1 MKTIYYTKPTSYLQ
15 KILFGLVLLLSTT
28 VFSQVTPQEPPPTE
42 PEPTGYSTGKVE
54 ITDPN
59 SIVNAYTYD
68 PNTNRYIYT
77 RTVDGFNINYPII
90 LTPQE
95 YEELVLRESMRKY
108 FKDKS
113 DAIDGKKEGSEAAKK
128 DLLPRYYVNSSF
140 FETIFGSNTIDVK
153 PTGSVEMD
161 LGVRYTKQ
169 DNPAFS
175 PKNRSQTSF
184 DFDQR
189 ISMSLNGKVGTR
201 LSVNANYD
209 TESTFAFQNLIKL
222 EYAPG
227 EDDIIQKL
235 EVGNVS
241 MPLTNSLIR
250 GAQSLFGVKAQLQFG
265 KTTVTGVFSE
275 QKSQTKSVTAQG
287 GGTIQDFE
295 LFGLDYDNDRHFFL
309 SQYFRNKYDE
319 ALQNYPF
326 IQSRVQITRV
336 EVWITNKQNRVST
349 TNNNLRNIIALQD
362 LGESKLSNLAI
373 SQVVAVD
380 QQQYTPETNF
390 FSTTNADLPSDNSN
404 NKYDPAL
411 IATGGGLLNQD
422 IRDIVT
428 ASTGFNNAVAVDEGT
443 DYSKLENARK
453 LSSNEFTFN
462 PQLGYISLQQRLS
475 NDEILAVAYQYTIG
489 DQVYQVGEFGTDGV
503 DATVI
508 TNAGTDNQN
517 ITSQNLV
524 LKMLKSSLTNVNKP
538 IWNLMMKNIY
548 QIQGAYQLQQEDFR
562 FNIMYSD
569 PSPINYITPVA
580 GTPFPPSPTTPPGNE
595 VSETPLLKVFNVDKL
610 NYNNDPQL
618 GGDGFFDFIP
628 GLTVDQQNG
637 RLIFTTVEPF
647 GKLLFEKLRLSPTEN
662 YYDLTTY
669 NANQAKFVFRSMYA
683 GTQASALQDAEKNKF
698 QLKGRFKSSGGD
710 GIPIGAYNVPRGSVV
725 VTAGGRVLQEGIDY
739 SVNYQAGRV
748 QILDPS
754 LQASN
759 TPIQVSVEN
768 NATFGQQTRRFMGI
782 NVEHKFSD
790 KLLLGGTFIKMTER
804 PLTSKSNYG
813 QESVNN
819 TIFGFNANYS
829 TEVPFLTRMVNKL
842 PNIDTDVPS
851 NFSLRGEI
859 AFLKPDTP
867 SADQFEGESTVYVD
881 DFEGSQTTIDMR
893 SAQSWS
899 LSSVP
904 KRPTTPN
911 PGYDDFNSA
920 ASDFSYGYKRALLNW
935 YSIDPIIYSSTPG
948 DIGQDGISINRTRK
962 IFSRE
967 LFPLTDIQIGQSQII
982 NTFDLTYYPEERGP
996 YNYNPLS
1003 LSPGGFAEADA
1014 VRNFG
1019 GITRAINSTNFEQSN
1034 VEYIQFWMLDPYYDD
1049 GNQTE
1054 QTPEDN
1060 QGRLFFNLGEISE
1073 DVLKDSHKQFENGLP
1088 KTAPTP
1094 QNSVSTFWG
1103 KTPNSQSLIY
1113 AFDVDGA
1120 NRSAQDVGFDGVSNA
1135 SEKTLANIA
1144 PGFAALN
1151 DPANDDY
1158 QYFLSA
1164 AGNTVP
1170 DRYRNYNGTE
1180 GNSPVDVSDNN
1191 RGSTTLPDVEDINRD
1206 NTMNEA
1212 NAYYEYG
1219 IYLAKWKS
1227 TINTPNGP
1235 ITMDVG
1241 QNFITDVIETDINPS
1256 DVPNQHATKARWIQF
1271 KIPVSQPTNVIGSIS
1286 DFRSI
1291 RFMRM
1296 FMTGFKTPITLRFG
1310 TLDLVRGE
1318 WRRYENTFQP
1328 TDTDPDDDNT
1338 NFDVLAVNVEE
1349 NAQRSPIK
1357 YVSPPGVV
1365 REVTN
1370 SNNQLINQN
1379 EQSLS
1384 LRVSGGGLEVGDSRA
1399 VFKNIDVDMRQY
1411 SKLKMFLHAE
1421 ALPSDAASPLQ
1432 DNEMVAFLR
1441 FGNDFTNNFYQVE
1454 KQLKVT
1460 AAGATKPIDV
1470 WPDANEI
1477 NLTMAQLTDMKVRS
1491 FSVDFTALPP
1501 SANGIY
1507 YPDDDASLPNGDGNP
1522 DLRLGIRGTPN
1533 FGLVR
1538 NLMVGI
1544 TNNSQTERIQGEVW
1558 FNELR
1563 LADMDNQGGMAA
1575 VLNMDTNLA
1584 DFATV
1589 SATGR
1594 MSTIGFGAL
1603 EQGPQERS
1611 REDVKQYN
1619 IVTNLALGKLL
1630 PKKWGINL
1638 PFNYAVGEEIITP
1651 EYDPFNQ
1658 DIKLDQLLSISSGAE
1673 RENIKDRALDFTK
1686 RKSINFIGVKKDR
1699 GPDQKPHV
1707 YDPENLTLSY
1717 SYNQVEKHNYE
1728 IENYI
1733 DQQVN
1738 TSVDYTFSFQNKPVE
1753 PFKKTKFLKKSS
1765 YWKLLQDFNFNY
1777 LPASISFSSNIIR
1790 QYNKQQ
1796 FRQVDVAGIAI
1807 DPLYRRNY
1815 MFNYQYG
1822 FNYNLTK
1829 SLKINFTAASHNIV
1843 RNYMDEQ
1850 NRPDNSNTIWT
1861 DFWNIGTPDQHNQ
1874 QIVVNYDLPI
1884 NKIPFLAFVKSTYSY
1899 TGDYNWQRAP
1909 LTFQNVESA
1918 ELPGEYFDL
1927 GNTIQNAASHRL
1939 NTTFTME
1946 TFYKYIG
1953 LGKKPSAPAAKPVA
1967 LPKPGEKITA
1977 KAQPAKTSSVFMD
1990 GLKNF
1995 VTSVKNIQVNYTQNE
2010 GTMLPGYLPSLG
2022 FFGTSKPTL
2031 GFVFGSQD
2039 DVRYEAA
2046 KRGWLTTSPEFN
2058 QNYTHVITKT
2068 LNYTANIDLFP
2079 DFKIDLTGDRTY
2091 SNNFSEQFSIDREPT
2106 NPHIPE
2112 IGNPQPYNSES
2123 PYNFGNF
2130 SISTVLIKTAFSK
2143 SDENG
2148 SAAFDDFRTNRMIV
2162 ADRLAAQYYG
2172 SSTIPRYGDTANPI
2186 PTDVNDPKYNF
2197 YNANAGYPIGF
2208 GKNNQAVLVPAFL
2221 SAYQGSSAGGV
2232 SLSAFRDFPLPN
2244 WTIKYSGLMRYG
2256 FFKERFKRFSI
2267 QHAYRASYT
2276 MNSFRSNLDYNGTF
2290 GSQQDNGN
2298 FGNFYN
2304 KTIIGNIN
2312 LVEQFNPLVRIDFET
2327 KNAFKILAEIK
2338 KDRSL
2343 SLSFDNNLLT
2353 EVQGKEYI
2361 VGFGYRFKDV
2371 IFSSKLADNPTGI
2384 IKSDINVKVDFSYRN
2399 NKTIVRY
2406 LDYDNNQIG
2415 GGQNIWSAKLTA
2427 DYSFSKN
2434 LTAIFFYD
2442 HSFSKPVIS
2451 TSFPLTNIRTGFT
2464 MRYNFGN

>member
-1 MKTIYYTKPTSYLQ
+1 LETIYYTKPYSNL
-15 KILFGLVLLLSTT
+15 KKLLLGLVLMLSTYA
-28 VFSQVTPQEPPPTE
+28 FSQPTTTVVDS
-42 PEPTGYSTGKVE
+42 TGYSTGRVDIKN
-54 ITDPN
+54 PN

-68 PNTNRYIYT
+68 AATNRYIYT
-77 RTVDGFNINYPII
+77 STMDGFNINYPII
-90 LTPQE
+90 LTPAE
-95 YEELVLRESMRKY
+95 YEELVLRESMRQY
-108 FKDKS
+108 FKDKA
-113 DAIDGKKEGSEAAKK
+113 DAIDGVKDGSADKKK

-175 PKNRSQTSF
+175 PRNRSQTSF

-201 LSVNANYD
+201 LTVNANYD

-222 EYAPG
+222 EYAPT
-227 EDDIIQKL
+227 EDDIIQKI

-295 LFGLDYDNDRHFFL
+295 LFALDYDTDRHFFL
-309 SQYFRNKYDE
+309 SQYFRNKYDQ

-326 IQSRVQITRV
+326 INTRVQITRI
-336 EVWITNKQNRVST
+336 EVWVTNRQNRVST

-362 LGESKLSNLAI
+362 LGESQLSNLPD
-373 SQVVAVD
+373 SKVVAVNPL
-380 QQQYTPETNF
+380 QYTPNPNTF
-390 FSTTNADLPSDNSN
+390 FVAPPDSPSDNGN
-404 NKYDPAL
+404 NLYDPEL
-411 IATGGGLLNQD
+411 ITTNGGLLNQN
-422 IRDIVT
+422 IRDVVT
-428 ASTGFNNAVAVDEGT
+428 ASGGFNNANPVDEGT
-443 DYSKLENARK
+443 DFSKLENARK
-453 LSSNEFTFN
+453 LASNEFTFN

-475 NDEILAVAYQYTIG
+475 NDEVLAVAYQYTIG

-508 TNAGTDNQN
+508 ADAGAPTQ
-517 ITSQNLV
+517 TVSSQSLI
-524 LKMLKSSLTNVNKP
+524 LKMLKSSLTNVQKP

-548 QIQGAYQLQQEDFR
+548 QIQGGYQLQQEDFR
-562 FNIMYSD
+562 FNILYAD
-569 PSPINYITPVA
+569 PSPINYITPVPTA
-580 GTPFPPSPTTPPGNE
+580 IFPPLPAPGNE

-610 NYNNDPQL
+610 NYNNDPQA

-637 RLIFTTVEPF
+637 RIIFTTVEPF
-647 GKLLFEKLRLSPTEN
+647 GKLIFDKLKLGSED
-662 YYDLTTY
+662 YYDVNTW
-669 NANQAKFVFRSMYA
+669 NDNQKKYVFNTMYS
-683 GTQASALQDAEKNKF
+683 GTPASALQDAEKNKY

-754 LQASN
+754 LSASN

-768 NATFGQQTRRFMGI
+768 NATFGQQTRRFMGV

-790 KLLLGGTFIKMTER
+790 KLLVGGTFIKMTEK
-804 PLTSKSNYG
+804 PLTGKSNYG

-819 TIFGFNANYS
+819 TIFGFNANYT

-842 PNIDTDVPS
+842 PNLDTDVPS
-851 NFSLRGEI
+851 NFSLRGEV

-899 LSSVP
+899 LSSTPKWQAGAAYSDFIVP
-904 KRPTTPN
+904 QVPPTTN
-911 PGYDDFNSA
+911 PVNLG
-920 ASDFSYGYKRALLNW
+920 YGYKRARLNW
-935 YSIDPIIYSSTPG
+935 YSIDPTLYASTPG
-948 DIGQDGISINRTRK
+948 DIGQTGISSNSTRRV
-962 IFSRE
+962 FSDE
-967 LFPLTDIQIGQSQII
+967 LFPITDIAVGQSQVI
-982 NTFDLTYYPEERGP
+982 NTFDLSYFPQERGP
-996 YNYNPLS
+996 YNYNPEAI
-1003 LSPGGFAEADA
+1003 SPGGFIDPTK
-1014 VRNFG
+1014 NFG
-1019 GITRAINSTNFEQSN
+1019 GIMRAINSTNFEQSN
-1034 VEYIQFWMLDPYYDD
+1034 VEYIQFWVLDPYFDPITNPPGEVVDQSNIGSLY
-1049 GNQTE
+1049 
-1054 QTPEDN
+1054 
-1060 QGRLFFNLGEISE
+1060 FNLGEISE
-1073 DVLKDSHKQFENGLP
+1073 DVLKDSRKQYENGLP
-1088 KTAPTP
+1088 ENNATISNTNPTI
-1094 QNSVSTFWG
+1094 WG
-1103 KTPNSQSLIY
+1103 RVPSSQSLIY

-1120 NRSAQDVGFDGVSNA
+1120 NRAAQDVGFDGFNDAAESG
-1135 SEKTLANIA
+1135 LANID
-1144 PGFAALN
+1144 PGFASLA
-1151 DPANDDY
+1151 DPANDNY

-1164 AGNTVP
+1164 PGSTIF
-1170 DRYRNYNGTE
+1170 DRYKNYNGTE
-1180 GNSPVDVSDNN
+1180 GNSPVDLAGSN
-1191 RGSTTLPDVEDINRD
+1191 RGSTTIPDVEDINRD

-1212 NAYYEYG
+1212 SAYYEYKIDLHAG
-1219 IYLAKWKS
+1219 M
-1227 TINTPNGP
+1227 T
-1235 ITMDVG
+1235 VG
-1241 QNFITDVIETDINPS
+1241 SNFITDITPTIDIDAADSP
-1256 DVPNQHATKARWIQF
+1256 DGLPRKARWIQF
-1271 KIPVSQPTNVIGSIS
+1271 KIPVTQPTSVVGSIS

-1296 FMTGFKTPITLRFG
+1296 FMTGFSQPITLRFG

-1318 WRRYENTFQP
+1318 WRRYEKPFDAAIDS
-1328 TDTDPDDDNT
+1328 DTSDPDT
-1338 NFDVLAVNVEE
+1338 VFDVLAVNVEE
-1349 NAQRSPIK
+1349 NAQRTPIP
-1357 YVSPPGVV
+1357 YIPPPGVI
-1365 REVTN
+1365 REETAVG
-1370 SNNQLINQN
+1370 SGQIIHQN

-1384 LRVSGGGLEVGDSRA
+1384 LRVNGLPPAFAGGLEVGDSRA
-1399 VFKNIDVDMRQY
+1399 VFKNVDVDMRQY
-1411 SKLKMFLHAE
+1411 GKLKMFLHAE
-1421 ALPSDAASPLQ
+1421 ALPADSSPLQ
-1432 DNEMVAFLR
+1432 DNQMKAFIR

-1454 KQLKVT
+1454 IPLKVT
-1460 AAGATKPIDV
+1460 VPATNIKDV
-1470 WPDANEI
+1470 DIWPEANEI
-1477 NLTMAQLTDMKVRS
+1477 NLLMSHLTDMKVRS
-1491 FSVDFTALPP
+1491 FSVNFAALTDPEK
-1501 SANGIY
+1501 IY
-1507 YPDDDASLPNGDGNP
+1507 YPDDDPALAPDGDGDPN
-1522 DLRLGIRGTPN
+1522 LKLGIKGTPN

-1538 NLMVGI
+1538 TLMVGVK
-1544 TNNSQTERIQGEVW
+1544 NNTGTPESPAAAPVRGEVW

-1563 LADMDNQGGMAA
+1563 LADMDNKGGMAA

-1619 IVTNLALGKLL
+1619 IVTNVSLGKLL

-1658 DIKLDQLLSISSGAE
+1658 DIKLDRLLANTTDPIE
-1673 RENIKDRALDFTK
+1673 RANIENRAQDFTK

-1699 GPDQKPHV
+1699 APEQKPHI

-1728 IENYI
+1728 IENYM

-1738 TSVDYTFSFQNKPVE
+1738 TAVDYTYTFQNKPLE
-1753 PFKKTKFLKKSS
+1753 PFKKNKFLKKSS
-1765 YWKLLQDFNFNY
+1765 YWKLLSDFNFNY
-1777 LPASISFSSNIIR
+1777 LPSSISFSSNISR

-1796 FRQVDVAGIAI
+1796 FRQVDVVGIELE
-1807 DPLYRRNY
+1807 PLFRRNY

-1829 SLKINFTAASHNIV
+1829 ALKINFTAASHNIV
-1843 RNYMDEQ
+1843 RTYMDE
-1850 NRPDNSNTIWT
+1850 NNVPDNSNTIWT
-1861 DFWNIGTPDQHNQ
+1861 DFWNVGLPDQHNQ
-1874 QIVVNYDLPI
+1874 QIVVNYDLPL
-1884 NKIPFLAFVKSTYSY
+1884 NKIPFLAFVKSSYSY

-1909 LTFQNVESA
+1909 LGFTNVESSTQ
-1918 ELPGEYFDL
+1918 PGVFYDL
-1927 GNTIQNAASHRL
+1927 GSTIQNAASHKL
-1939 NTTFTME
+1939 NTTLNME
-1946 TFYKYIG
+1946 TFYKYVG
-1953 LGKKPSAPAAKPVA
+1953 LGKKPAAPAPRPAT

-1977 KAQPAKTSSVFMD
+1977 GAKPQPAKTSNVFVD
-1990 GLKNF
+1990 GLKG
-1995 VTSVKNIQVNYTQNE
+1995 VLTSVKNIQINYTRNE

-2046 KRGWLTTSPEFN
+2046 KRGWLTTSPDFN

-2068 LNYTANIDLFP
+2068 LNYTASMDLFP

-2091 SNNFSEQFSIDREPT
+2091 ADNFSEQYNATVTPDAD
-2106 NPHIPE
+2106 
-2112 IGNPQPYNSES
+2112 GNYYHSQS

-2130 SISTVLIKTAFSK
+2130 SISTVLIRTAFQP

-2148 SAAFDDFRTNRMIV
+2148 SAAFDDFRENRLDI
-2162 ADRLAAQYYG
+2162 ANRLALQAG
-2172 SSTIPRYGDTANPI
+2172 TLSLGRYGDGLNPI
-2186 PTDVNDPKYNF
+2186 PDQTLEPAKFAF
-2197 YNANAGYPIGF
+2197 YTANKDYPIGF

-2221 SAYQGSSAGGV
+2221 AAYTGVDAGGV
-2232 SLSAFRDFPLPN
+2232 SLSAFRSFPIPN
-2244 WTIKYSGLMRYG
+2244 WTIKYSGLMRYS

-2276 MNSFRSNLDYNGTF
+2276 INSFRSNLDFDPNVTA
-2290 GSQQDNGN
+2290 QDNGGY
-2298 FGNFYN
+2298 GNFVN
-2304 KTIIGNIN
+2304 RTIIGNIN
-2312 LVEQFNPLVRIDFET
+2312 LVEQFNPLVRIDFEM

-2343 SLSFDNNLLT
+2343 SMSFDNNLLT

-2371 IFSSKLADNPTGI
+2371 IFSSQLADNPTGI
-2384 IKSDINVKVDFSYRN
+2384 IKSDINLKIDFSYRN

-2406 LDYDNNQIG
+2406 LDYDNNQLG

-2451 TSFPLTNIRTGFT
+2451 TSFPLTNIRSGFT